1 MRYSWLIP
9 YLFGASPALSTSFLQ
24 GQKADLLELLPGTLY
39 GPDATSLRMSDL
51 GYQNRAQA
59 NLQVSFNSLA
69 DYTQALETAISTPDP
84 FYQAIGVRDGGQW
97 RQLNAN
103 LLQIENEFY
112 AGIRPKR
119 IGKQG
124 ERPAKALQAYGVEY
138 LEVRLFDL
146 NPSLDIGI
154 APEQGNF
161 ADMLLLMCLFRDS
174 PPISSREQAENN
186 ENKRRVVHH
195 GRASDLQLLAHNREQ
210 AMRPLAHAL
219 FEDLQPFAEM
229 LDAAYSGQRY
239 SQTLSTLRQRIDHP
253 ELTPSAQVLEGVH
266 QAGGFQSYSLALAH
280 QHQQNLL
287 TQALDPATR
296 ARFEASVQASLSR
309 QVQLEAAE
317 QGSFED
323 HVARYYA

>member
-1 MRYSWLIP
+1 
-9 YLFGASPALSTSFLQ
+9 
-24 GQKADLLELLPGTLY
+24 
-39 GPDATSLRMSDL
+39 
-51 GYQNRAQA
+51 
-59 NLQVSFNSLA
+59 
-69 DYTQALETAISTPDP
+69 
-84 FYQAIGVRDGGQW
+84 
-97 RQLNAN
+97 
-103 LLQIENEFY
+103 
-112 AGIRPKR
+112 
-119 IGKQG
+119 
-124 ERPAKALQAYGVEY
+124 
-138 LEVRLFDL
+138 
-146 NPSLDIGI
+146 
-154 APEQGNF
+154 
-161 ADMLLLMCLFRDS
+161 
-174 PPISSREQAENN
+174 
-186 ENKRRVVHH
+186 VVHH

-219 FEDLQPFAEM
+219 FEDLLPFAEM

-287 TQALDPATR
+287 KQALDPATS